1 MNYDDRLTTSDI
13 LEHKFYQHVHSQV
26 IETPQKKLKVEK
38 RGFSLSR
45 LFSREAKTEVKQK

>member
-1 MNYDDRLTTSDI
+1 LNYDDRLTTSDI

-45 LFSREAKTEVKQK
+45 LFSREGKSEVKQK